1 MRNLLLEAKR
11 EIEQLRRR
19 NELLEAR
26 NEVVSIFGA
35 ALLGPR
41 PPQGFSPDV
50 AWALQK
56 AADEFA
62 TPPAQGPVPE
72 SLV

>member
-1 MRNLLLEAKR
+1 MKHLLLQAKH
-11 EIEQLRRR
+11 EIENLRRDNQILR
-19 NELLEAR
+19 AKV
-26 NEVVSIFGA
+26 EVVEAFSA

-56 AADEFA
+56 AADEL
-62 TPPAQGPVPE
+62 PSPNPVPVRE
-72 SLV
+72 